1 MKALKTLTQDSN
13 ELTAYVAN
21 WLLDYAKDSYN
32 KANKESVA
40 SVLNDL
46 MHGGCQ
52 SGFVG
57 ELCYYNQTTAFYDKY
72 EDEIWELLEDM
83 ADQMGEDNAL
93 ALVGTFNGA
102 KNVGS
107 GQQFKNLLAWAAFE
121 ETARNIANEIG
132 IEL

>member
-1 MKALKTLTQDSN
+1 MKKLRLLLNNKNALTVYVTQ
-13 ELTAYVAN
+13 
-21 WLLDYAKDSYN
+21 WLLDNAEEPN
-32 KANKESVA
+32 IKAIKATLE
-40 SVLNDL
+40 DL

-52 SGFVG
+52 SGFVS

-83 ADQMGEDNAL
+83 ADQMGEHNAL
-93 ALVGTFNGA
+93 ALIGTFNGA

-107 GQQFKNLLAWAAFE
+107 AAQFKNLLAWAAFE
-121 ETARNIANEIG
+121 ETARNIANQIG